1 MNILMTICG
10 RAGSKGIPEKNIRD
24 FLGYPLPYYTFSAIE
39 LYKKS
44 NKEDRIDVAVNTDSE
59 KLIEI
64 AKNNPFVDVEIIVR
78 EEELGGD
85 RVPKPAVICST
96 LVKMED
102 RFQTHYD
109 MVVDLDLT
117 SPLRKVEDI
126 VHLIEKQKACHADVT
141 FSVTDSRR
149 NPYFNITHLTE
160 SYGLTIRE
168 IDDRIDYKIPISV
181 KSDTEKDISA
191 NQADA
196 LVKFTDLFVAE
207 RFDAVILLGDR
218 YETLA
223 IAAAAGNTRTP
234 VFHLCGGD
242 TTEGAL
248 DEWIRHSITKISY
261 LHFVTNIDSQKRVI
275 QLGECPDRVLTH
287 YERIS
292 ELQL

>member
-44 NKEDRIDVAVNTDSE
+44 NKEDRIDVAMNTDSE

-149 NPYFNITHLTE
+149 NPYFNMVMKTE
-160 SYGLTIRE
+160 HGYKKVIASDFVARQQAPE
-168 IDDRIDYKIPISV
+168 IFDMNASMYAYRPDFLRTQKGVLDGYCEVIMMEDTGILDLDHINDFELMQVIAKYLFATRIDFAEIYENIV
-181 KSDTEKDISA
+181 AVEKRE
-191 NQADA
+191 
-196 LVKFTDLFVAE
+196 K
-207 RFDAVILLGDR
+207 G
-218 YETLA
+218 
-223 IAAAAGNTRTP
+223 
-234 VFHLCGGD
+234 
-242 TTEGAL
+242 
-248 DEWIRHSITKISY
+248 
-261 LHFVTNIDSQKRVI
+261 
-275 QLGECPDRVLTH
+275 
-287 YERIS
+287 
-292 ELQL
+292 